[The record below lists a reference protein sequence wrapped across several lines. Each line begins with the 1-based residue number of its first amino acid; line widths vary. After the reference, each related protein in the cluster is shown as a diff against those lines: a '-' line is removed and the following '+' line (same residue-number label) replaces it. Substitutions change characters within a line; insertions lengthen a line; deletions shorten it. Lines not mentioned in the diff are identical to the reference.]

1 MATPRSLKAIVS
13 AILILLLACSRERPS
28 GAASTSVTKP
38 VAHYRIGLGP
48 WIGFG
53 PFYLARD
60 KGWFREAGVDVE
72 LITLTGLAER
82 NSALK
87 AGSIDGLAAPV
98 DYFVLSA
105 GNHVPTKI
113 VMAVDESAGGDGIV
127 AARQIRNV
135 ADLRGKRVAFQR
147 GLPSEFFL
155 RSLLRERGMKLQD
168 LDSVDMETAQAGAAF
183 ISGHLDAAAVWEP
196 WLTRAAEQGKG
207 HVLAS
212 TKDHPN
218 LIVDC
223 LAFNP
228 PVVDRAPE
236 DVRKI
241 VGALFRAI
249 DYWKSHPAEANRIMA
264 PYFQISPDKYA
275 AILTGARFSDGARN
289 RAYFGTD
296 GQPGVIFSVAKNAS
310 ELWREAGVTKA
321 PVDPKSIITTRFVTG
336 Q

>member
-1 MATPRSLKAIVS
+1 MSHSLRAIVC
-13 AILILLLACSRERPS
+13 ATLVILFSCGGEKPAGHGP
-28 GAASTSVTKP
+28 AAAARTVK
-38 VAHYRIGLGP
+38 HYRIGLGP

-60 KGWFREAGVDVE
+60 KGWFRDAGVDIE

-105 GNHVPTKI
+105 GNKVPTKI
-113 VMAVDESAGGDGIV
+113 VMAIDESVGGDGIV
-127 AARQIRNV
+127 AAKQIRTF

-155 RSLLRERGMKLQD
+155 RSLLQQSGMKLKD
-168 LDSVDMETAQAGAAF
+168 LDAVDMETAQAGAAF
-183 ISGHLDAAAVWEP
+183 ISGRLDAAAVWEP
-196 WLTRAAEQGKG
+196 WLTRAAEQGHG

-228 PVVDRAPE
+228 SVVEKAPD
-236 DVRKI
+236 DVQKI

-249 DYWKSHPAEANRIMA
+249 DFWKSNPAEANRVMA
-264 PYFQISPDKYA
+264 PYFQVSPDKYA
-275 AILTGARFSDGARN
+275 AILSGAQFSDRARN
-289 RAYFGTD
+289 GAYFGA
-296 GQPGVIFSVAKNAS
+296 GAHPGVIFAVAKNAS
-310 ELWREAGVTKA
+310 ELWQEAGITKA
-321 PVDPKSIITTRFVTG
+321 PVDPKSIITTQFVTG